1 MRTKISAKVFKLE
14 LSINVPRLDKMTSAK
29 SAQELF
35 QAAYENRYTWE
46 PNFPGY
52 TAAVQLKQGDEV
64 FTGTI
69 SVKSNLSAEVTGI
82 DNEEARNSIIGQLRE
97 VAIHRV
103 RRTFAETHGKN
114 TFSYGET
121 DATGAVEILMG
132 GKSAGDRYK
141 IRHNEVCHVHR
152 HIHGIMVT
160 IDTFSS
166 HDTGEGYLSHRYDS
180 VYADPVT
187 GEIKSGKIVFED
199 NYQQVGGFQILSQR
213 IIQASEAGKPTTT
226 EFNFTNIELLPDRVE
241 AAAASA

>member
-1 MRTKISAKVFKLE
+1 
-14 LSINVPRLDKMTSAK
+14 MTESK

-52 TAAVQLKQGDEV
+52 TAAVEFKHGDTV
-64 FTGTI
+64 LNGTI
-69 SVKSNLSAEVTGI
+69 VVKANLSAEVMGI
-82 DNEEARNSIIGQLRE
+82 EDEEARNSIIGQLRE

-132 GKSAGDRYK
+132 GKSHGDRYK
-141 IRHNEVCHVHR
+141 LRNNEVCHVHR

-166 HDTGEGYLSHRYDS
+166 HDTGAGYLSHRYDS
-180 VYADPVT
+180 IYADPVT
-187 GEIKSGKIVFED
+187 GEIKSDKIVFED
-199 NYQQVGGFQILSQR
+199 NYQKVGDYQILRQR
-213 IIQASEAGKPTTT
+213 IIEAVEEGQPVTT
-226 EFNFTNIELLPDRVE
+226 EFNFTNIELLPAKVE
-241 AAAASA
+241 AVAVTAG

>member
-1 MRTKISAKVFKLE
+1 
-14 LSINVPRLDKMTSAK
+14 MTESK

-46 PNFPGY
+46 PDFPGY
-52 TAAVQLKQGDEV
+52 TATVEFKHGDTV
-64 FTGTI
+64 LTGTI
-69 SVKSNLSAEVTGI
+69 SVKANLSAEVMGI
-82 DNEEARNSIIGQLRE
+82 EDEEARNSIIGQLRE

-121 DATGAVEILMG
+121 DSTGAVEILMG
-132 GKSAGDRYK
+132 GKSHGDRYK
-141 IRHNEVCHVHR
+141 LRNNEVCHVHR

-166 HDTGEGYLSHRYDS
+166 HDTGSGYLSHRYDS
-180 VYADPVT
+180 IYADPVT

-199 NYQQVGGFQILSQR
+199 NYQKVGDYQILSQR
-213 IIQASEAGKPTTT
+213 IIEAVEEGKPVTT
-226 EFNFTNIELLPDRVE
+226 EFNFTNIELLPAKVE
-241 AAAASA
+241 AVAATV

>member
-1 MRTKISAKVFKLE
+1 
-14 LSINVPRLDKMTSAK
+14 MTESK

-46 PNFPGY
+46 PDFPGY
-52 TAAVQLKQGDEV
+52 TAAVEFKHGDTV
-64 FTGTI
+64 LTGTI
-69 SVKSNLSAEVTGI
+69 AVKPNLSAEVMGI
-82 DNEEARNSIIGQLRE
+82 EDEEARNSMIGQLRE

-132 GKSAGDRYK
+132 GKSEGDRYK
-141 IRHNEVCHVHR
+141 LRNNEVCHVHR

-166 HDTGEGYLSHRYDS
+166 HDTGAGYLSHRYDS
-180 VYADPVT
+180 IYADPAT
-187 GEIKSGKIVFED
+187 GEIKSGKIIFED
-199 NYQQVGGFQILSQR
+199 NYQKVGDYQILSQR
-213 IIQASEAGKPTTT
+213 IIQAEEAGKPTTT
-226 EFNFTNIELLPDRVE
+226 EFNFTKIELLPAKVE
-241 AAAASA
+241 AVAATV

>member
-1 MRTKISAKVFKLE
+1 MTES
-14 LSINVPRLDKMTSAK
+14 TSAT
-29 SAQELF
+29 ELF

-52 TAAVQLKQGDEV
+52 TATVELKQGDEV
-64 FTGTI
+64 FTGTVV
-69 SVKSNLSAEVTGI
+69 VKTNLSAEVTGI
-82 DNEEARNSIIGQLRE
+82 DNEDAKNSIIGQLRE

-132 GKSAGDRYK
+132 GKAQGDRYK
-141 IRHNEVCHVHR
+141 VRNNEVCHVHR
-152 HIHGIMVT
+152 HIHGVLVT

-166 HDTGEGYLSHRYDS
+166 HDTGAGYLSHRYDS
-180 VYADPVT
+180 VYTDPAT

-199 NYQQVGGFQILSQR
+199 NYQAVGGFQLLRQR
-213 IIQASEAGKPTTT
+213 IIQAVENGQPTTT
-226 EFNFTNIELLPDRVE
+226 EYNFTNIELLPERVE
-241 AAAASA
+241 ATAAAV

>member
-1 MRTKISAKVFKLE
+1 
-14 LSINVPRLDKMTSAK
+14 MTESK

-52 TAAVQLKQGDEV
+52 TATVNYKEGDNV
-64 FTGTI
+64 FTGSI
-69 SVKSNLSAEVTGI
+69 VVKSNLSAEVTGI
-82 DNEEARNSIIGQLRE
+82 DNEEVRKSIMGQLQE

-141 IRHNEVCHVHR
+141 LRNNEVCHVHR
-152 HIHGIMVT
+152 NIHGIVVT

-166 HDTGEGYLSHRYDS
+166 HDTGAGYLSHRYDS
-180 VYADPVT
+180 VYADPKT

-199 NYQQVGGFQILSQR
+199 NYQKVGDYQILSQR
-213 IIQASEAGKPTTT
+213 IIESVEDGKPVTT
-226 EFNFTNIELLPDRVE
+226 EFNFTKIELLPSQVQAV
-241 AAAASA
+241 AATV

>member
-1 MRTKISAKVFKLE
+1 M
-14 LSINVPRLDKMTSAK
+14 LSINVPRLGNMTESK

-52 TAAVQLKQGDEV
+52 TASVELKQGDEV
-64 FTGTI
+64 FTGKI

-103 RRTFAETHGKN
+103 RRTFAETHSKN

-121 DATGAVEILMG
+121 DSTGAIEILMG
-132 GKSAGDRYK
+132 GKSTGDRYK
-141 IRHNEVCHVHR
+141 IRNNEVCHVHR

-166 HDTGEGYLSHRYDS
+166 HDTGSGYLSHRYDS

-187 GEIKSGKIVFED
+187 GEIKSDKIVFED

-213 IIQASEAGKPTTT
+213 IIQSSEAGKPSTT
-226 EFNFTNIELLPDRVE
+226 EFNFTNIELLPERVE
-241 AAAASA
+241 AVAAAKV

>member
-1 MRTKISAKVFKLE
+1 
-14 LSINVPRLDKMTSAK
+14 MTESK

-52 TAAVQLKQGDEV
+52 TASVELKQGDEV
-64 FTGTI
+64 FTGKI

-132 GKSAGDRYK
+132 GKAQGDRYK
-141 IRHNEVCHVHR
+141 VRNNEVCHVHR
-152 HIHGIMVT
+152 HIHGVLVT

-166 HDTGEGYLSHRYDS
+166 HDTGSGYLSHRYDS
-180 VYADPVT
+180 VYTDPAT

-199 NYQQVGGFQILSQR
+199 NYQAVGGFQLLRQR
-213 IIQASEAGKPTTT
+213 IIQAMENGQSTTT
-226 EFNFTNIELLPDRVE
+226 EYNFTNIELLPERVE
-241 AAAASA
+241 AAAVAV

>member
-1 MRTKISAKVFKLE
+1 
-14 LSINVPRLDKMTSAK
+14 MTESK

-52 TAAVQLKQGDEV
+52 TAAVEFKYGDTV
-64 FTGTI
+64 LNGTI
-69 SVKSNLSAEVTGI
+69 VVKANLSAEVMGI
-82 DNEEARNSIIGQLRE
+82 EDEEARNSILGQLRE

-132 GKSAGDRYK
+132 GKSEGDRYK
-141 IRHNEVCHVHR
+141 LRNNEVCHVHR

-166 HDTGEGYLSHRYDS
+166 HDTGAGYLSHRYDS
-180 VYADPVT
+180 IYADPAT

-199 NYQQVGGFQILSQR
+199 NYQKVGDYQILSQR
-213 IIQASEAGKPTTT
+213 IIEAVEDGKPVTT
-226 EFNFTNIELLPDRVE
+226 EFNFTNIELLPAKVE
-241 AAAASA
+241 AVAATV